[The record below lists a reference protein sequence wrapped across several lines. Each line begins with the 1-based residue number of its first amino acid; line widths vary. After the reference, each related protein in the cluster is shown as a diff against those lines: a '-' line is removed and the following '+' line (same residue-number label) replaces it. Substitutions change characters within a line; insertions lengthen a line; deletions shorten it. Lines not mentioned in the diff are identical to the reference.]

1 MLVAPLA
8 FSAGMKVINRRDTS
22 SRYSKSYYSRFQEK
36 KNSKGVQ
43 RIREITLVCF
53 DFHLTPTDF
62 TGFFQPCE
70 FSKVQILIV

>member
-53 DFHLTPTDF
+53 DFHLTPIDF
-62 TGFFQPCE
+62 TGFFNLVN
-70 FSKVQILIV
+70 FKSLSFDF